1 MTKNLRLL
9 SLLLLIQL
17 AAAGAIWWQQ
27 YSSQQA
33 AATPA
38 AMITADLAQAHQLLI
53 EGDGATLILKC
64 DGERWRLPDYGN
76 LYANDVRIVE
86 LRDKLTQAA
95 SGWPVATSEAAAGRF
110 EVAADKFQR
119 RITYKKG
126 DSVLASVFLG
136 TAPTFRKIH
145 LRVEGSDAI
154 HAVDLTLDD
163 APVNAKIWFDKTV
176 QQLKTPVKALTAG
189 SVALMK
195 SGDQWQFG
203 DGSPADN
210 EAAERFIKRFGD
222 LYVTDW
228 LSDDAAKP
236 LLAKPPHYKASLTT
250 DSGDVHYAFYRDGGN
265 TYVKSSLHPA
275 LFAMATFVAEPI
287 WNTSVD
293 SLKPKPAADV
303 GPQPAA
309 TDGAAPVE
317 GAAAEVPAA
326 GDATAVGEAATSAAA
341 DDSMPT
347 VEEVTSGDSPVVV
360 DALDSI
366 NSAGELAPALQ
377 ADEVEPVNTQPVDP
391 PAGATRR

>member
-9 SLLLLIQL
+9 SLLLLIQV

-27 YSSQQA
+27 YSRQQA

-38 AMITADLAQAHQLLI
+38 AMITADLAQADQLLI
-53 EGDGATLILKC
+53 EGDGITLTLKR

-86 LRDKLTQAA
+86 LRDKLTQAK
-95 SGWPVATSEAAAGRF
+95 SGWPVATSAAAASRF
-110 EVAADKFQR
+110 EVASDKFQR
-119 RITYKKG
+119 RITYKQG
-126 DSVLASVFLG
+126 DQVLASAFLG

-145 LRVEGSDAI
+145 LRLEGSDAI

-176 QQLKTPVKALTAG
+176 QQLKAPVKALTAG

-195 SGDQWQFG
+195 AGEQWQFG

-210 EAAERFIKRFGD
+210 EAAERFIKRFAD

-228 LSDDAAKP
+228 LDDEAAKP

-250 DSGDVHYAFYRDGGN
+250 DSGDVQYAFYRDGAN

-293 SLKPKPAADV
+293 SLKPKPAADA
-303 GPQPAA
+303 GPQPETA
-309 TDGAAPVE
+309 E
-317 GAAAEVPAA
+317 GTIPAE
-326 GDATAVGEAATSAAA
+326 DAAATSGSDAEGEASS
-341 DDSMPT
+341 DSSMPS
-347 VEEVTSGDSPVVV
+347 VEEVSSGDSPAQV
-360 DALDSI
+360 DALDSV
-366 NSAGELAPALQ
+366 NSAGELPAALE